1 MHKDECCGGHD
12 HEHDHGEECCEDV
25 GSFANDKVDA
35 LLQLLV
41 KKKIITEKEFEE
53 NYESLFENEEGSEDF
68 EKKESKDDDYEE
80 DSEDE
85 ESDDDEEEE
94 D

>member
-1 MHKDECCGGHD
+1 M
-12 HEHDHGEECCEDV
+12 
-25 GSFANDKVDA
+25 
-35 LLQLLV
+35 LQLLV

-85 ESDDDEEEE
+85 EFDDDEEEE